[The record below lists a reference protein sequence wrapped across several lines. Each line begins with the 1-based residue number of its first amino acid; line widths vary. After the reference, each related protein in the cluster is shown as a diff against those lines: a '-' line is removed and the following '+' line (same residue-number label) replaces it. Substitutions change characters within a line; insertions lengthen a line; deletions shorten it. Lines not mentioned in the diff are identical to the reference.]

1 MTSDVMKEAAKDL
14 SEVQIEF
21 ILTECQMTREEFD
34 ALTEDELYD
43 NVYDVM
49 CDIELEETPD
59 DGGEESERCKMAVSI
74 VTLLGNVLA
83 VDDFEEEET
92 A

>member
-1 MTSDVMKEAAKDL
+1 MYTLDEIEEMREDIFLVLDDNGVWNKEGHW
-14 SEVQIEF
+14 
-21 ILTECQMTREEFD
+21 M
-34 ALTEDELYD
+34 TEDELYD